1 MDPLHAHTVLHN
13 DPLVAAQ
20 LRDMRSALSTVRRA
34 GRAPQAR
41 VTTAMTGDGA
51 RCTATTKRG
60 TRCRNHSTNFGDST
74 LCSVHTRAAMG
85 QSEMADIRAYRAQN
99 AATGPGMY
107 RDATATWVVDDSI
120 RLEDGQ
126 GWDDAIVL

>member
-1 MDPLHAHTVLHN
+1 MDSLHAHTVLHN

-20 LRDMRSALSTVRRA
+20 LRETRAALSTVRRP
-34 GRAPQAR
+34 GRAPQAG
-41 VTTAMTGDGA
+41 VATAMTGDGA
-51 RCTATTKRG
+51 RCTAMTKRG
-60 TRCRNHSTNFGDST
+60 TRCRNRSTNFGDST
-74 LCSVHTRAAMG
+74 LCSAHTRAAMG

-99 AATGPGMY
+99 AATGPGMF
-107 RDATATWVVDDSI
+107 RDAAGTWVVDESI